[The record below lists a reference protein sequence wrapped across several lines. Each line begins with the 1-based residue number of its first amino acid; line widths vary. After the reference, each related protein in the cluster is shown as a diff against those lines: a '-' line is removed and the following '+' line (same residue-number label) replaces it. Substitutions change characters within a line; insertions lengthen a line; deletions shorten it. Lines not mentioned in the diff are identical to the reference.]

1 MARNFRPYK
10 VGDKLTPQ
18 QERWIEEYLKCGDY
32 TTASRNAGY
41 KTTNNNN
48 LRTIGWQ
55 NSLKF
60 KDIIEQ
66 RRKELRKELQ
76 KDTVATLTEI
86 FEFWTDTFN
95 DNSRKLSDRLKASEL
110 LAKAKG
116 GFIEKVEVKKV
127 DTDWFIDEDTNS
139 GEET

>member
-1 MARNFRPYK
+1 MAGRNFRVYQK
-10 VGDKLTPQ
+10 GDKLTPQ
-18 QERWIEEYLKCGDY
+18 QERWIDEYLKCGDY

-41 KTTNNNN
+41 KGKNNNN

-60 KDIIEQ
+60 KDLIKE
-66 RRKELRKELQ
+66 RRQELSRDIKKSTIASLE
-76 KDTVATLTEI
+76 DI
-86 FEFWTDTFN
+86 FEYWTSVFN
-95 DNSRKLSDRLKASEL
+95 DESNRQADRIKASEL

-127 DTDWFIDEDTNS
+127 ETDWFIDEDNTN
-139 GEET
+139 G

>member
-1 MARNFRPYK
+1 MARNIIEYK
-10 VGDKLTPQ
+10 KGDKLTPQ

-41 KTTNNNN
+41 KAKNNNN

-60 KDIIEQ
+60 KTLIEE
-66 RRKELRKELQ
+66 RRREVRKELQ

-86 FEFWTDTFN
+86 FEFWTNTFN
-95 DNSRKLSDRLKASEL
+95 DDSRKITDRLKASEL

-127 DTDWFIDEDTNS
+127 DTDWFIDEDDTNN
-139 GEET
+139 G